1 VEVGEGQSLK
11 SDINVTPLVDVM
23 LVLLIIFMLVTPML
37 QKGLSVTLPKAHNVQ
52 AVSEDQKKV
61 VVLVLRQAGDL
72 YLGNNLVDKRQLVQ
86 ELRIRRSATPE
97 LQLQVKADQ
106 NVHFEAIRGLLQ
118 AGREAGFADVAL
130 IAEELRGEASKA
142 GVGLAPRPGG

>member
-1 VEVGEGQSLK
+1 MEVGEGQSLK

-37 QKGLSVTLPKAHNVQ
+37 QTGLSVTLPKARNVR
-52 AVSEDQKKV
+52 AVSEDQKKT

-72 YLGNNLVDKRQLVQ
+72 YLANNLIDKKQLLQ
-86 ELRIRRSATPE
+86 ELRIRLSATPD
-97 LQLQVKADQ
+97 LQLQIKADQ

-118 AGREAGFADVAL
+118 AGREAGFRDAAL
-130 IAEELRGEASKA
+130 IAEELHGQSAATSL
-142 GVGLAPRPGG
+142 GLAPRSGG